1 MNKPRWRL
9 LIFHSESRFL
19 PHHSKVKARLNLT
32 LHSSGTLQEQISLK
46 KFTVEELLCTKT
58 DQSDK
63 LKKSRYNFKP
73 RRLVNFSF
81 FYISLG
87 LGLDQ
92 LLVVPGWV
100 LSDTERMARLEK
112 RKSKLVNKKR
122 AKIPKLEPGSTEPPI
137 EEISESSGSSSKS
150 DVSLF
155 SSSNPLH
162 WGFSDQ
168 ELQSIRGT
176 IQSSYNKLVK
186 NFCQFYA
193 NNSSLYSKLTRFELK
208 LKLLPACGSD

>member
-1 MNKPRWRL
+1 M
-9 LIFHSESRFL
+9 
-19 PHHSKVKARLNLT
+19 
-32 LHSSGTLQEQISLK
+32 
-46 KFTVEELLCTKT
+46 
-58 DQSDK
+58 
-63 LKKSRYNFKP
+63 
-73 RRLVNFSF
+73 
-81 FYISLG
+81 
-87 LGLDQ
+87 
-92 LLVVPGWV
+92 
-100 LSDTERMARLEK
+100 SDTERMARLVK